1 MLNGHNIGE
10 RILIM
15 IAKEGVSYILAA
27 LCVAFIVCLVF
38 GPLWGMLPGILCLF
52 LIFFFRN
59 PDRSIVC
66 DERNVLSPADGKIM
80 SIEEC
85 YEGKFLNETG
95 VKITI
100 FLSIFDVHVNRSPV
114 KGEIMYQEYCCGR
127 LQPAYRESVG
137 QENERHALGIENGR
151 VRVLVT
157 QIAGALAR
165 RIISSV
171 TLGTELEQ
179 GQVYGMIKFGSSTEI
194 VVPKG
199 VEVLVKKGDYVKAGI
214 TVLGKF
220 VD

>member
-1 MLNGHNIGE
+1 MKKQA
-10 RILIM
+10 R
-15 IAKEGVSYILAA
+15 
-27 LCVAFIVCLVF
+27 
-38 GPLWGMLPGILCLF
+38 
-52 LIFFFRN
+52 
-59 PDRSIVC
+59 
-66 DERNVLSPADGKIM
+66 
-80 SIEEC
+80 
-85 YEGKFLNETG
+85 
-95 VKITI
+95 
-100 FLSIFDVHVNRSPV
+100 
-114 KGEIMYQEYCCGR
+114 
-127 LQPAYRESVG
+127 
-137 QENERHALGIENGR
+137 ALGIENGR

>member
-1 MLNGHNIGE
+1 M
-10 RILIM
+10 
-15 IAKEGVSYILAA
+15 
-27 LCVAFIVCLVF
+27 CD
-38 GPLWGMLPGILCLF
+38 
-52 LIFFFRN
+52 
-59 PDRSIVC
+59 DR
-66 DERNVLSPADGKIM
+66 DVLSPADGKIM

-85 YEGKFLNETG
+85 YESKFLNEPGT
-95 VKITI
+95 KITI
-100 FLSIFDVHVNRSPV
+100 FLSIFDVHVNRSPIR
-114 KGEIMYQEYCCGR
+114 GEIMYQEYCCGR
-127 LQPAYRESVG
+127 FQPAYRETVG

-199 VEVLVKKGDYVKAGI
+199 VEVLVKKGDYGKAGI

>member
-1 MLNGHNIGE
+1 MTFSSFNE
-10 RILIM
+10 R
-15 IAKEGVSYILAA
+15 ES
-27 LCVAFIVCLVF
+27 F
-38 GPLWGMLPGILCLF
+38 
-52 LIFFFRN
+52 FFFRN

-127 LQPAYRESVG
+127 FQPAYRESVG